1 MILHDFDYF
10 RPATIAQALSLL
22 EANPDSCCLLGGG
35 TDLIVRLKQ
44 GRLTPKIVID
54 LKELNLSG
62 LSFASNDVCK
72 IGALT
77 TLRDIEISPEIASN
91 YPALHEAVTHM
102 ASKQIRSRATIGG
115 NLCNAAPSADTAPPL
130 LVYEASL
137 VAESPSADKVNQ
149 NKKTKPVSIR
159 RNISIRQFFNGP
171 GLNSLNQNEILTEVL
186 LPLLPART
194 GSTYL
199 KLRRTEKDIA
209 IVGVAALITLDS
221 QGTHCIDAKIALG
234 AVASTPVRASAAEEL
249 LRGRPLTD
257 EILNMAAKAALL
269 DAKPIDDFRA
279 SARYRRDMIK
289 ELTLRALRTAT
300 SRAESSNKGGE
311 DKMLH
316 TINVE
321 VNGEKYV
328 LEVTSKET
336 LLKMLRQRLNLTGTK
351 EGCGTG
357 DCGACT
363 VIMNGRPVNSCLV
376 LACETDGS
384 KITTI
389 EGLVK
394 NGRLHPLQES
404 FINEGSVQCGFC
416 SPGMIMSAKAL
427 LDEHPDPTEDEI
439 LTAIAGNLCRCTGY
453 LKIIKAV
460 KTAARKMEE
469 A

>member
-1 MILHDFDYF
+1 
-10 RPATIAQALSLL
+10 
-22 EANPDSCCLLGGG
+22 
-35 TDLIVRLKQ
+35 
-44 GRLTPKIVID
+44 
-54 LKELNLSG
+54 
-62 LSFASNDVCK
+62 
-72 IGALT
+72 
-77 TLRDIEISPEIASN
+77 
-91 YPALHEAVTHM
+91 
-102 ASKQIRSRATIGG
+102 
-115 NLCNAAPSADTAPPL
+115 
-130 LVYEASL
+130 
-137 VAESPSADKVNQ
+137 
-149 NKKTKPVSIR
+149 
-159 RNISIRQFFNGP
+159 
-171 GLNSLNQNEILTEVL
+171 
-186 LPLLPART
+186 
-194 GSTYL
+194 
-199 KLRRTEKDIA
+199 
-209 IVGVAALITLDS
+209 
-221 QGTHCIDAKIALG
+221 
-234 AVASTPVRASAAEEL
+234 
-249 LRGRPLTD
+249 
-257 EILNMAAKAALL
+257 
-269 DAKPIDDFRA
+269 
-279 SARYRRDMIK
+279 
-289 ELTLRALRTAT
+289 
-300 SRAESSNKGGE
+300 
-311 DKMLH
+311 MLH